1 MSEKNKARLGAATPE
16 RAKDRQTYTDT
27 ATNPAYKSTTS
38 APAGQRS
45 IAGLL
50 GVGREN
56 AITRR
61 DLERLTGLA
70 PREVSLAVERERRS
84 GVPILADGSGYY
96 LPKSF
101 FGKILEPGG
110 TLTIQLYLFMQKAN
124 YDEAFAVAVVLLV
137 IVLAI
142 NGLAKYLSHKFDVE
156 KNA

>member
-1 MSEKNKARLGAATPE
+1 MRSNKKRPGSAGTPLRAGDTRAICEATSS
-16 RAKDRQTYTDT
+16 D
-27 ATNPAYKSTTS
+27 AYSNIS

-45 IAGLL
+45 IADLL

-96 LPKSF
+96 LPASHDERAACVRSLRHRARE
-101 FGKILEPGG
+101 ILITARSIERAEG
-110 TLTIQLYLFMQKAN
+110 
-124 YDEAFAVAVVLLV
+124 
-137 IVLAI
+137 
-142 NGLAKYLSHKFDVE
+142 
-156 KNA
+156 

>member
-1 MSEKNKARLGAATPE
+1 MPSNKKRPGSAATPL
-16 RAKDRQTYTDT
+16 RAGDT
-27 ATNPAYKSTTS
+27 RAICEATSSDAYSNIS

-45 IAGLL
+45 IADLL

-96 LPKSF
+96 LPASHDERAACVRSLRHRARE
-101 FGKILEPGG
+101 ILITARSIERAEG
-110 TLTIQLYLFMQKAN
+110 
-124 YDEAFAVAVVLLV
+124 
-137 IVLAI
+137 
-142 NGLAKYLSHKFDVE
+142 
-156 KNA
+156 

>member
-45 IAGLL
+45 IADLL

-61 DLERLTGLA
+61 DLERLTGLDG
-70 PREVSLAVERERRS
+70 RSVRLLIERERRA
-84 GVPILADGSGYY
+84 GTPILADNASGYY
-96 LPKSF
+96 LPASDYERAECVRSLRHRARE
-101 FGKILEPGG
+101 IMTTARALELAG
-110 TLTIQLYLFMQKAN
+110 L
-124 YDEAFAVAVVLLV
+124 DE
-137 IVLAI
+137 
-142 NGLAKYLSHKFDVE
+142 GDV
-156 KNA
+156 

>member
-1 MSEKNKARLGAATPE
+1 MSNKKKARPGAATPE
-16 RAKDRQTYTDT
+16 RVEGKRAIIG
-27 ATNPAYKSTTS
+27 AAVNPTVQSTTP

-45 IAGLL
+45 IADLL

-96 LPKSF
+96 LPSSHDERAACVRSLRHRARE
-101 FGKILEPGG
+101 ILITARSIERAEG
-110 TLTIQLYLFMQKAN
+110 
-124 YDEAFAVAVVLLV
+124 
-137 IVLAI
+137 
-142 NGLAKYLSHKFDVE
+142 
-156 KNA
+156 

>member
-1 MSEKNKARLGAATPE
+1 MSSNKKRPGSAATPL
-16 RAKDRQTYTDT
+16 RAGDTRAICEASSSDTYS
-27 ATNPAYKSTTS
+27 NIS

-45 IAGLL
+45 IADLL

-96 LPKSF
+96 LPSSHDERAACVRSLRHRARE
-101 FGKILEPGG
+101 ILI
-110 TLTIQLYLFMQKAN
+110 TAR
-124 YDEAFAVAVVLLV
+124 
-137 IVLAI
+137 AI
-142 NGLAKYLSHKFDVE
+142 ERAEG
-156 KNA
+156 

>member
-45 IAGLL
+45 IADLL

-96 LPKSF
+96 LPASDDERAECVRSLRHRARE
-101 FGKILEPGG
+101 ILITARSIERAEG
-110 TLTIQLYLFMQKAN
+110 
-124 YDEAFAVAVVLLV
+124 
-137 IVLAI
+137 
-142 NGLAKYLSHKFDVE
+142 
-156 KNA
+156 

>member
-1 MSEKNKARLGAATPE
+1 MSSNKKRPGSAGTPLRAGDTRAICEATSS
-16 RAKDRQTYTDT
+16 
-27 ATNPAYKSTTS
+27 NAYSNIS

-45 IAGLL
+45 IADLL

-96 LPKSF
+96 LPSSHDERAACVRSLRHRARE
-101 FGKILEPGG
+101 ILITARSIERAEG
-110 TLTIQLYLFMQKAN
+110 
-124 YDEAFAVAVVLLV
+124 
-137 IVLAI
+137 
-142 NGLAKYLSHKFDVE
+142 
-156 KNA
+156 